1 MYVFGFLFGI
11 ATIVAAAMM
20 WDTIGYYVNRRR
32 VVDVL
37 KNYPCSGGYNSEEL
51 IRYYKVNSSYVY
63 GILRDLENDGRVT
76 VLGMRHNCRYVWR
89 K

>member
-1 MYVFGFLFGI
+1 MYVFGFLSVI
-11 ATIVAAAMM
+11 ATIVAAAIV

-37 KNYPCSGGYNSEEL
+37 KNYPCSGGYNLEEL
-51 IRYYKVNSSYVY
+51 IRYSKVNSSYVY

-76 VLGMRHNCRYVWR
+76 VRGMRHNCWYVWR

>member
-1 MYVFGFLFGI
+1 MYVLGLLFAI
-11 ATIVAAAMM
+11 ATIVAAAMV

-37 KNYPCSGGYNSEEL
+37 KSYPYSDGYNSEEL

-76 VLGMRHNCRYVWR
+76 VRGMRHNCRYVWR